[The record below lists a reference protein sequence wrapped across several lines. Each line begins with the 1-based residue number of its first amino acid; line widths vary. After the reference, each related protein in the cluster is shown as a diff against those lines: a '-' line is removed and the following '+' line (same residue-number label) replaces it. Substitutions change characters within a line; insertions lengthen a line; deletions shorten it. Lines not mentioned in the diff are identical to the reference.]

1 MAIYSDIPA
10 KTDLLSRKPF
20 AEQIGKRLVAG
31 FSNEHDCVVTGL
43 NGQWG
48 SGKSTLL
55 SYLKEAIQDKC
66 QADGIEY
73 LIYDF
78 NPWMFSGQ
86 ESLQREF
93 LEGLLHLLKDR
104 FKKRKDWQDWADKR
118 LDYLKFVKWIPKY
131 GEDTFQ
137 IFEKLVKGLDA
148 FGSVRELKNRVDEI
162 LVEEKHRLFIFL
174 DDLDRLSPDET
185 TEIFQLVKLN
195 TNFKNT
201 VFVLAYDREVVE
213 NALRHRYGESS
224 RRYLEKIVQVD
235 YKIPETL
242 PEKRREILLRGLLEF
257 LKSESIEY
265 EIKEFEQIWK
275 STNLSNIFRSLRD
288 VYRFLN
294 ALHFRLPAIYQ
305 DIDITDFL
313 LLEIIRIF
321 DYQSY
326 ERLYQEICQKYE
338 HQRMFIGE
346 IPQPTGFPQNT
357 QLILNRLFPSQD
369 GLWKNKGERRFS
381 DYSFI
386 DRYFA
391 LEISSF
397 DVSEKEFEDFLIARD
412 KLAMLKAIALGER
425 LGSFFDKISN
435 FKWKKKEPQVDYK
448 QIFTAIL
455 NLLENEELQ
464 RKWWSEAYRVTWHMT
479 KNSNDY
485 FGVSSIF
492 LDCLKADLGQLSYSR
507 YLFIYWTLNDMKK
520 EIEHEDTEVRAF
532 MEKSVQMLEQRRKK
546 YHDDWFNHLMNPKTW
561 EYPPFTSILFL
572 EYYSENRP
580 SEYQDTMKNLL
591 DNDKS
596 LIEISRLFGMFL
608 DDNGRPRQYN
618 IETYSKLLP
627 STLSQIY
634 INRLPKV
641 IAVLPD
647 GRDKELVSFMLQA
660 LSPQK

>member
-20 AEQIGKRLVAG
+20 AEQIGKRLVTG
-31 FSNEHDCVVTGL
+31 FSNEHDCVVIGL

-55 SYLKEAIQDKC
+55 SYLKKAIEDKG
-66 QADGIEY
+66 QADKIEC
-73 LIYDF
+73 LTYDF

-86 ESLQREF
+86 ENLQREF
-93 LEGLLHLLKDR
+93 LEGLLHVLKDR
-104 FKKRKDWQDWADKR
+104 FTTQKEWQDWAEKR
-118 LDYLKFVKWIPKY
+118 LDYLRFIKWIPKY
-131 GEDTFQ
+131 GEDAFQ
-137 IFEKLVKGLDA
+137 TFEKVVKGLDA
-148 FGSVRELKNRVDEI
+148 FGSIRDLKSRVDKI
-162 LVEEKHRLFIFL
+162 LVENKHRLFIFL

-201 VFVLAYDREVVE
+201 VFILAYDREVVE

-242 PEKRREILLRGLLEF
+242 PEKRREILLKGLLEL
-257 LKSESIEY
+257 LKNESIEY
-265 EIKEFEQIWK
+265 DIKEFEQIWK
-275 STNLSNIFRSLRD
+275 SANLSNIFRSLRD

-294 ALHFRLPAIYQ
+294 ALHFRLPSIYQ
-305 DIDITDFL
+305 DVDITDFL

-321 DYQSY
+321 DYESY

-346 IPQPTGFPQNT
+346 IPQPTEFPPNT
-357 QLILNRLFPSQD
+357 QLIVNRLFPSKD
-369 GLWKNKGERRFS
+369 GLSKNKGERRFS

-397 DVSEKEFEDFLIARD
+397 DVSEKEFEDFLMAKD
-412 KLAMLKAIALGER
+412 KLGMLKAIALGER

-435 FKWKKKEPQVDYK
+435 LKRKKNEPKIDYE
-448 QIFTAIL
+448 QIFSAIL
-455 NLLENEELQ
+455 DLLEDEELQ
-464 RKWWSEAYRVTWHMT
+464 KKWWQEAFKATWQMP

-485 FGVSSIF
+485 IGVGDIF
-492 LDCLKADLGQLSYSR
+492 IDCLKVDLSRLSYSR
-507 YLFIYWTLNDMKK
+507 YLFIYWTLYDMKK
-520 EIEHEDTEVRAF
+520 EMEREEPKVRIF
-532 MEKSVQMLEQRRKK
+532 MERSVKILEQRQER
-546 YHDDWFNHLMNPKTW
+546 YHDDWFNYLMNPKTW
-561 EYPPFTSILFL
+561 ENPPFTSELFL
-572 EYYSENRP
+572 DYYSGNKP
-580 SEYQDTMKNLL
+580 SEYQDAMKKLL
-591 DNDKS
+591 EIDKS
-596 LIEISRLFGMFL
+596 LVEISRLFGMFL
-608 DDNGRPRQYN
+608 SDNGRPRRYN
-618 IETYSKLLP
+618 DVAYSKLLP
-627 STLSQIY
+627 SPLNQIY
-634 INRLPKV
+634 VNRLPEV
-641 IAVLPD
+641 VAVLPD
-647 GRDKELVSFMLQA
+647 GRDKELVSFMLEA